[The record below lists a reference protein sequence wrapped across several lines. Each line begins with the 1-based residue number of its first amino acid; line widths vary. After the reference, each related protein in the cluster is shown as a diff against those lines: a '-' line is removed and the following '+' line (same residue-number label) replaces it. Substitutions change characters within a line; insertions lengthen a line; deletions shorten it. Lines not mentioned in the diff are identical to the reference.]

1 MSEGATSKP
10 YYQKCLHFIKKK
22 VMISTFLW
30 AFAILLIY
38 ILTTLLLTTKQTEKY
53 FQVEMVDE
61 EVMPALVKIL
71 ERTFAFFEIVDS
83 KLIGLIIFLNSNI
96 LTGIINLSIDT
107 KNVSTVG
114 SLLILISHAFISVG
128 SGYSIYYYFKFY
140 RFNREFILIKNI
152 I

>member
-1 MSEGATSKP
+1 
-10 YYQKCLHFIKKK
+10 
-22 VMISTFLW
+22 MISTFLW

-38 ILTTLLLTTKQTEKY
+38 TITTLLLRTKQTENSQY
-53 FQVEMVDE
+53 FQVEKVDE
-61 EVMPALVKIL
+61 EVMPVLIKIL
-71 ERTFAFFEIVDS
+71 ERTFAFYEIVDS

-107 KNVSTVG
+107 KNVSNVG
-114 SLLILISHAFISVG
+114 SLLILIFHAFFSIG